1 MSEDT
6 VHANQMFEIDT
17 GLARRVQEELGQ
29 NVYLCYQC
37 LKCTSGCPLS
47 EFFDYQP
54 HQVMRSLQ
62 YGLADI
68 ALESKTTWLCAAC
81 QTCSTRCPQNLDITA
96 IMEFLTREALDRGI
110 KPQIPEADIFTRAFM
125 NEVRLWGRSY
135 ELGLMVEI
143 KLRTGNLFEDLD
155 LGMKMLQKGKFPLL
169 PHPSRPPKKVTPVQ
183 PAGDAVAYYPGC
195 SLHATS
201 PEYHVSAE
209 SVCDALGIELIEPD
223 GWICCGSSAAHR
235 RDPEAALRYPMENL
249 RVIEQMGL
257 EEVVMPCA
265 ACFNRHK
272 AAQFEVRHH
281 SDKQVQVEDWIGYRY
296 KDDVVVSS
304 LSQMILQHSGTDRIK
319 AAAARPLKGLK
330 VACYYGCLLTRPPE
344 ITEVDH
350 PENPT
355 DLDELI
361 KALGA
366 EVVDW
371 SYKTACCGAS
381 HSLVRPDIARNL
393 SKKILTAARQAGA
406 DVVAVACPL
415 CHTNLDAR
423 QFQMEIEKPLPVL
436 FFTQL
441 MGLAF
446 DLPEKEI
453 ALKKNLVDPYP
464 LLDELGFLD

>member
-1 MSEDT
+1 MSEET
-6 VHANQMFEIDT
+6 IHANEIFEIDT
-17 GLARRVQEELGQ
+17 DLARRVQEELDQ

-54 HQVMRSLQ
+54 HQIMRSLQ
-62 YGLADI
+62 YGLADV

-81 QTCSTRCPQNLDITA
+81 QICSTRCPQNLDITA

-110 KPQIPEADIFTRAFM
+110 KPQIPETDIFTRAFM

-135 ELGLMVEI
+135 ELGLMAEM

-155 LGMKMLQKGKFPLL
+155 LGMKMLQKRKFPIL
-169 PHPSRPPKKVTPVQ
+169 PHPSRPPKRIIPVQ
-183 PAGDAVAYYPGC
+183 SVDDAVAYYPGC

-201 PEYHVSAE
+201 PEYHISAE
-209 SVCDALGIELIEPD
+209 AVCDALGIELIEPD

-249 RVIEQMGL
+249 RIIEQMGL

-265 ACFNRHK
+265 ACFNRHR
-272 AAQFEVRHH
+272 AAQFEVRQH

-296 KDDVVVSS
+296 KDEVVVSS
-304 LSQMILQHSGTDRIK
+304 LSQMILQHAGTDRIK
-319 AAAARPLKGLK
+319 SAAARPLKGLK

-344 ITEVDH
+344 ITEADH
-350 PENPT
+350 PENPI

-361 KALGA
+361 KSLGA
-366 EVVDW
+366 EVIDW

-381 HSLVRPDIARNL
+381 HSLVRPDIARKL
-393 SKKILTAARQAGA
+393 SKRILTAAQQAGA
-406 DVVAVACPL
+406 DVIAVACPL

-423 QFQMEIEKPLPVL
+423 QFQMKLEKPLPVL

-446 DLPEKEI
+446 DLPEKEV
-453 ALKKNLVDPYP
+453 ALQKNLVDPYP